1 MGEMTHEEMLEEA
14 AKREAENKEALES
27 LGIDYEN
34 FGQKPWDES
43 MLKEAENQLPR
54 EEVIEIA
61 KKFMEEHSETMEK
74 LAEIERKEFYRFFV
88 IEYFGTGEGIT
99 YFLQISRNYRGYTD
113 FDGELHSFRK
123 FVDDDYYLQGM
134 EMLEE
139 EEFMTKYAAL
149 IPAHV
154 VKMVKRK
161 DQPMLT
167 WQTHFHVNYS

>member
-1 MGEMTHEEMLEEA
+1 MTEHNLPENDDAIWLDAVYDGFMTHEEMLEEA
-14 AKREAENKEALES
+14 AKREKENEVLEIGKKCIEEYSEA
-27 LGIDYEN
+27 
-34 FGQKPWDES
+34 
-43 MLKEAENQLPR
+43 
-54 EEVIEIA
+54 
-61 KKFMEEHSETMEK
+61 MEK
-74 LAEIERKEFYRFFV
+74 LAEIESQEFYRFFV

-113 FDGELHSFRK
+113 FDGELHSFKK

-134 EMLEE
+134 EELEE

-154 VKMVKRK
+154 VKMVSRK

>member
-1 MGEMTHEEMLEEA
+1 MLEEA
-14 AKREAENKEALES
+14 AKREK
-27 LGIDYEN
+27 
-34 FGQKPWDES
+34 
-43 MLKEAENQLPR
+43 ENQVL
-54 EEVIEIA
+54 EIA
-61 KKFMEEHSETMEK
+61 KKSMEEYSEAMEK

-99 YFLQISRNYRGYTD
+99 YFLQISRNYQGYTD
-113 FDGELHSFRK
+113 FDGDLHSFKK

-154 VKMVKRK
+154 VKMVNRK

>member
-1 MGEMTHEEMLEEA
+1 MTHEEMLEEA
-14 AKREAENKEALES
+14 ARREKENKVL
-27 LGIDYEN
+27 
-34 FGQKPWDES
+34 
-43 MLKEAENQLPR
+43 
-54 EEVIEIA
+54 EIA
-61 KKFMEEHSETMEK
+61 KKFMDENHEVMEK
-74 LAEIERKEFYRFFV
+74 LAEIERKEFFRFFV

-99 YFLQISRNYRGYTD
+99 YFLQISRNYGGYTD
-113 FDGELHSFRK
+113 FDGELHSFKK
-123 FVDDDYYLQGM
+123 FVDDDYFLQGM

-139 EEFMTKYAAL
+139 EEFMEKYAAL

>member
-1 MGEMTHEEMLEEA
+1 MTEHNLPDNDDAPWLDTQYDGFMTHEEMLEEGA
-14 AKREAENKEALES
+14 RREKENKVL
-27 LGIDYEN
+27 
-34 FGQKPWDES
+34 
-43 MLKEAENQLPR
+43 
-54 EEVIEIA
+54 EIA
-61 KKFMEEHSETMEK
+61 KKFMEDHSETMEK
-74 LAEIERKEFYRFFV
+74 LAEIERKEFFRFFV

-99 YFLQISRNYRGYTD
+99 YFLQISRNYGGYTD
-113 FDGELHSFRK
+113 FDGELHSFKK
-123 FVDDDYYLQGM
+123 FVDDDYFLQGM

>member
-1 MGEMTHEEMLEEA
+1 MYSNDEGETTMTHEEMLEEA
-14 AKREAENKEALES
+14 ARREAANKA
-27 LGIDYEN
+27 
-34 FGQKPWDES
+34 
-43 MLKEAENQLPR
+43 PR

-74 LAEIERKEFYRFFV
+74 LAEIERKEFFRFFV

-99 YFLQISRNYRGYTD
+99 YFLQISRNYGGYTD
-113 FDGELHSFRK
+113 FDGELHSFKK
-123 FVDDDYYLQGM
+123 FVDDDYFLQGM

-154 VKMVKRK
+154 VKMVKYK
-161 DQPMLT
+161 NQPMLT
-167 WQTHFHVNYS
+167 WQTYFHVNYS

>member
-1 MGEMTHEEMLEEA
+1 MYQTDDGKLAMTHEEMLEEA
-14 AKREAENKEALES
+14 TKREEENK
-27 LGIDYEN
+27 
-34 FGQKPWDES
+34 QP
-43 MLKEAENQLPR
+43 
-54 EEVIEIA
+54 
-61 KKFMEEHSETMEK
+61 
-74 LAEIERKEFYRFFV
+74 FYRFFV

-99 YFLQISRNYRGYTD
+99 YFLQISRNYQGYTD
-113 FDGELHSFRK
+113 FDGDLHSFKK

-154 VKMVKRK
+154 VKMVNRK

>member
-1 MGEMTHEEMLEEA
+1 MTHEEMLEEA
-14 AKREAENKEALES
+14 AKREK
-27 LGIDYEN
+27 
-34 FGQKPWDES
+34 
-43 MLKEAENQLPR
+43 ENQVL
-54 EEVIEIA
+54 EIA
-61 KKFMEEHSETMEK
+61 KKSMEEYSEAMEK

-113 FDGELHSFRK
+113 FDGELHSFKK

-134 EMLEE
+134 EELKE

-154 VKMVKRK
+154 VKMVNRK

>member
-1 MGEMTHEEMLEEA
+1 MTEYNLPDNDDAPWLDTQYDGFMTHEEMLEEA
-14 AKREAENKEALES
+14 AKREKENKVL
-27 LGIDYEN
+27 
-34 FGQKPWDES
+34 
-43 MLKEAENQLPR
+43 
-54 EEVIEIA
+54 EIA
-61 KKFMEEHSETMEK
+61 KKCMDENHEAMEK
-74 LAEIERKEFYRFFV
+74 LAEIERKEFFRFFV

-99 YFLQISRNYRGYTD
+99 YFLQISRNYQGYTD
-113 FDGELHSFRK
+113 FDGDLHSFKK